1 MSRRSS
7 AIRRDLLPDPRYD
20 SVEVSKF
27 INNLMIDGKKS
38 LSERIFYEALDICQE
53 KSGQPGLT
61 VFTQALNNSKP
72 SLEVKSRRVGGATYQ
87 VPIEVRPDPSRKQ
100 VEPLERVEVDYR
112 QSDGAGRVVCA
123 QTGPHQFRHSRAGL
137 LENMTFRVRG
147 GDYVN
152 RRPFRVEVVDP
163 PEMEQVVVDCTTQQN
178 S

>member
-87 VPIEVRPDPSRKQ
+87 VPIEVRPDRRTALGTRWIISFARQRNEKTMGERLAAELLAASRGEGATIKKKDDTHRMA
-100 VEPLERVEVDYR
+100 EANKAFAHYR
-112 QSDGAGRVVCA
+112 W
-123 QTGPHQFRHSRAGL
+123 
-137 LENMTFRVRG
+137 
-147 GDYVN
+147 
-152 RRPFRVEVVDP
+152 
-163 PEMEQVVVDCTTQQN
+163 
-178 S
+178 